1 VLKNS
6 ETEFFS
12 NLLDWRPMVV
22 AALLPERILV
32 AENVPSRFDG
42 IRVRLVSA
50 PRRVDPVT
58 LLVGDGSLDGLDVAR
73 LLSRPDRIGQSQR
86 AAAMIR
92 RLPDAVVSPTA
103 FDDDAEGRPL
113 SELLSAWARAMAL
126 RGVSRLGV
134 MPRLRGAAAFDAVV
148 AACEG
153 AGIVVETLT
162 LRHPRPLLLLD
173 DSELVHWPSWR
184 VMADA
189 GQFAMLA
196 AGLAQ
201 DVVAAVIDA
210 AGADGLEIWE
220 KGFDDL
226 GRALF
231 VQRVERAI
239 RHPAGPVGHVGAAH
253 VVHLA
258 MASLLP
264 PLAHSTSKLA
274 AVLSLPGSSER
285 VLALARQHR
294 ARQQHQRRAMMA
306 LVFELRLPT
315 TKPAWWA
322 ERLGALDRSVPI
334 ELVASPSSVCD
345 DVVGSLA
352 ALGVMVEEPTPD
364 WLVADRADSAE
375 SADSANAQRGSLLS
389 QVSPVPWSAQTI
401 GGVRSGALDLVADS
415 VDPPPMVPSQ
425 SPATSRAE
433 TVRLPDRIAVPRDIR
448 GLTVTIDGHALADI
462 DVVVVPDHLG
472 LPAGGHQRVTLPV
485 GLRSGSI
492 VVVAWDDVNDANDAS
507 DVNSVDV
514 GRASIAPTRSDS

>member
-1 VLKNS
+1 
-6 ETEFFS
+6 
-12 NLLDWRPMVV
+12 MVV

-32 AENVPSRFDG
+32 AEKLPSRFDG
-42 IRVRLVSA
+42 IRIRLVSA

-58 LLVGDGSLDGLDVAR
+58 LLVGDASVDGLDVPR
-73 LLSRPDRIGQSQR
+73 LLSRPARIGESR
-86 AAAMIR
+86 RVAAMVR
-92 RLPDAVVSPTA
+92 RLPDAAVPPAPS
-103 FDDDAEGRPL
+103 DDDAEGRLL

-134 MPRLRGAAAFDAVV
+134 MPRLRGAASFDAVV

-153 AGIVVETLT
+153 AGIVVEALT
-162 LRHPRPLLLLD
+162 LRHPRHLLLLD

-184 VMADA
+184 VLADA
-189 GQFAMLA
+189 GQPAMLA
-196 AGLAQ
+196 AGLAP

-220 KGFDDL
+220 KGFDDV

-239 RHPAGPVGHVGAAH
+239 RHAAGPVGQVGAAH
-253 VVHLA
+253 VVRLA
-258 MASLLP
+258 MANVLP

-274 AVLSLPGSSER
+274 AVLSLPGATDR

-294 ARQQHQRRAMMA
+294 ARQQQQRRAMMA

-322 ERLGALDRSVPI
+322 ERLAALDRSVPI

-352 ALGVMVEEPTPD
+352 GLGIMVEEPTPD
-364 WLVADRADSAE
+364 WLVGDDADGVDGVDTDSV
-375 SADSANAQRGSLLS
+375 SSLT
-389 QVSPVPWSAQTI
+389 QVSPAPLSARTI
-401 GGVRSGALDLVADS
+401 GGVRSGALDLVADI
-415 VDPPPMVPSQ
+415 VDPPSMVPSL
-425 SPATSRAE
+425 SPPTSPAE
-433 TVRLPDRIAVPRDIR
+433 TVRAPARVAVPRDAR
-448 GLTVTIDGHALADI
+448 GLTVTVDGHVLADTEW
-462 DVVVVPDHLG
+462 VVVPEHHG
-472 LPAGGHQRVTLPV
+472 QPEGGHQLVTLPK

-492 VVVAWDDVNDANDAS
+492 VVVAWNDADDADDVDDAS
-507 DVNSVDV
+507 DVIGGNSVDA
-514 GRASIAPTRSDS
+514 GTASLAPSRSES

>member
-1 VLKNS
+1 
-6 ETEFFS
+6 
-12 NLLDWRPMVV
+12 
-22 AALLPERILV
+22 
-32 AENVPSRFDG
+32 
-42 IRVRLVSA
+42 
-50 PRRVDPVT
+50 
-58 LLVGDGSLDGLDVAR
+58 
-73 LLSRPDRIGQSQR
+73 
-86 AAAMIR
+86 
-92 RLPDAVVSPTA
+92 
-103 FDDDAEGRPL
+103 
-113 SELLSAWARAMAL
+113 
-126 RGVSRLGV
+126 
-134 MPRLRGAAAFDAVV
+134 
-148 AACEG
+148 
-153 AGIVVETLT
+153 
-162 LRHPRPLLLLD
+162 
-173 DSELVHWPSWR
+173 
-184 VMADA
+184 
-189 GQFAMLA
+189 MLA

-239 RHPAGPVGHVGAAH
+239 RHPVAPVGHVGAAH

-274 AVLSLPGSSER
+274 AVLSLPGSTER

-322 ERLGALDRSVPI
+322 ERLAALDRSMPI

-364 WLVADRADSAE
+364 WLVAD
-375 SADSANAQRGSLLS
+375 SADSADSVDAQRGSLLS
-389 QVSPVPWSAQTI
+389 QVSPVPGSAQTI
-401 GGVRSGALDLVADS
+401 GGVRSGVLDLVADS
-415 VDPPPMVPSQ
+415 VDLPPMLPSP

-448 GLTVTIDGHALADI
+448 GLTVTIDGHALADP

-492 VVVAWDDVNDANDAS
+492 VVVAWDDVNDANDANDAS
-507 DVNSVDV
+507 EVNSVDV

>member
-1 VLKNS
+1 
-6 ETEFFS
+6 
-12 NLLDWRPMVV
+12 MVV

-32 AENVPSRFDG
+32 AEKVPSRFDG
-42 IRVRLVSA
+42 IRARLVSA

-58 LLVGDGSLDGLDVAR
+58 LLVGDASVDGLDVAR
-73 LLSRPDRIGQSQR
+73 LLSRPARMGESR
-86 AAAMIR
+86 RVAAMVR
-92 RLPDAVVSPTA
+92 RLPDAAVAPA
-103 FDDDAEGRPL
+103 PFNDDAEGRPL
-113 SELLSAWARAMAL
+113 SELLSAWAKVMAL

-153 AGIVVETLT
+153 AGLMVESLT

-189 GQFAMLA
+189 GQPAMLA

-220 KGFDDL
+220 KGFDDV

-239 RHPAGPVGHVGAAH
+239 RQPAGPVGQAGAAH
-253 VVHLA
+253 VVRLA
-258 MASLLP
+258 MANVLP

-274 AVLSLPGSSER
+274 AVLSLPGATDR

-306 LVFELRLPT
+306 MVFELLLPT

-322 ERLGALDRSVPI
+322 ERLAALDRSVPI
-334 ELVASPSSVCD
+334 ELVAAPSSVCE
-345 DVVGSLA
+345 DVMGSLA

-364 WLVADRADSAE
+364 WLVGDDGDGADGLDAGRAS
-375 SADSANAQRGSLLS
+375 SLTE
-389 QVSPVPWSAQTI
+389 VSPAPWSARTI
-401 GGVRSGALDLVADS
+401 GGVRSGALDLFADI
-415 VDPPPMVPSQ
+415 VDSPSMVPSNPPPT
-425 SPATSRAE
+425 SPTE
-433 TVRLPDRIAVPRDIR
+433 TVRAPDRVAVPRDAR
-448 GLTVTIDGHALADI
+448 GLTVTVDGHVIADTEL
-462 DVVVVPDHLG
+462 VVVSDHHG
-472 LPAGGHQRVTLPV
+472 QPEGRHQLVTLPK
-485 GLRSGSI
+485 GLRSGGI
-492 VVVAWDDVNDANDAS
+492 VVVAWDDAADDDGAS
-507 DVNSVDV
+507 EVIGVNSADVDT
-514 GRASIAPTRSDS
+514 SSLAPSRSES